1 MPRTIG
7 MIHPVPGSMR
17 AMDAAFTA
25 LWPEAV
31 RSSVFDESLYRERG
45 TLDAPNAEC
54 YRRTLALMH
63 YCESVGCD
71 AILVTGS
78 FFTPCVDAGRPFMGV
93 PVLASYSSAVDAVL
107 ATSAKHVAALATDPG
122 TVNLLDRA
130 LNAAAQARGRTL
142 AVTAAHVPGALA
154 LLAKGDMAGHDN
166 LVASVAAGLTD
177 CDLILL
183 GQISMGPGREAVAAK
198 TGRQVLAA
206 SETAVLELKGMLAG
220 PR

>member
-1 MPRTIG
+1 MTRTIG

-17 AMDAAFTA
+17 AMEAAFA
-25 LWPEAV
+25 AHWPEAV

-54 YRRTLALMH
+54 YRRTLALMQ
-63 YCESVGCD
+63 YCESVGSD

-93 PVLASYSSAVDAVL
+93 PVLSSYASAVDAVI
-107 ATSAKHVAALATDPG
+107 ASGARHVGALATDPG

-130 LNAAAQARGRTL
+130 LTAAAL
-142 AVTAAHVPGALA
+142 AHRRPLRVSASHVPGALA
-154 LLAKGDMAGHDN
+154 FLAKGDMAGHDN
-166 LVASVAAGLTD
+166 LVASVAAGLSD

-183 GQISMGPGREAVAAK
+183 GQISMGPGRAAVEAK
-198 TGRQVLAA
+198 TGRPVLTAA
-206 SETAVLELKGMLAG
+206 EAAVLDLKKRLGG
-220 PR
+220 